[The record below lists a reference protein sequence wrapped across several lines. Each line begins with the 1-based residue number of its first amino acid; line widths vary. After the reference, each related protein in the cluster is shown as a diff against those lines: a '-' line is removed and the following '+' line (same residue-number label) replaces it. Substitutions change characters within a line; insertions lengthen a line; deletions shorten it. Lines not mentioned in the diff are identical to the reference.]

1 MVIRIDCG
9 SIAYIAYRRN
19 DLFSIFSLSHSH
31 PVVTMGIALPPYPI
45 KLGYLDRVFSALSRK
60 TGMKIRGYLFE
71 DELEWS
77 HS

>member
-9 SIAYIAYRRN
+9 VYIAYRRN
-19 DLFSIFSLSHSH
+19 DFFPFFSLSHS
-31 PVVTMGIALPPYPI
+31 PPAVTMGIALPPYPI
-45 KLGYLDRVFSALSRK
+45 KLEYLDGVFSALSRK